1 LEKVPQKLDKTRKKY
16 YKDSPIAK
24 LGERKPDFST
34 MDRKIK
40 NPFAKRIIDLLKP
53 FFPVAVKRIARLA
66 ALENLTYAA
75 DGFVTSHHV
84 EFLNNDRFNYSY
96 RGALKDVPELLRGTE
111 IEWRAHICC
120 WAASQAIHLE
130 GDFIE
135 CGVWYGILSKTICEY
150 IEFSSQ
156 NRNFYLVDSWGK
168 MPGSHAGA
176 NYQED
181 IYDIV
186 KKRFAKWPNVS
197 LIRGLVPE
205 ALFRIPS
212 QKVAYLSI
220 DMNGSEPEKA
230 ALEYFYEKIVP
241 GGVIY
246 FDDYGWGYPE
256 LRYVVNEFF
265 ADKKES
271 LLHFPSG
278 NSIVVKL

>member
-1 LEKVPQKLDKTRKKY
+1 MEQMTQKVGKTRKGIY
-16 YKDSPIAK
+16 NNI
-24 LGERKPDFST
+24 
-34 MDRKIK
+34 
-40 NPFAKRIIDLLKP
+40 FAKKIINLLKP
-53 FFPVAVKRIARLA
+53 FFPSAVKSAVKIIISPGGGERIAKLA
-66 ALENLTYAA
+66 TLAENATYAA
-75 DGFVTSHHV
+75 DGFSTTHHV
-84 EFLNNDRFNYSY
+84 EFLNNDRFNASY
-96 RGALKDVPELLRGTE
+96 RGALEHVSDLLRGTE

-135 CGVWYGILSKTICEY
+135 CGVWYGVLSKTICEY
-150 IEFSSQ
+150 TDFGSQ

-168 MPGSHAGA
+168 MPGSHENA

-186 KKRFAKWPNVS
+186 KKAFSKWPNVS

-205 ALFRIPS
+205 ALSRIPS
-212 QKVAYLSI
+212 KKVAYLSI

-230 ALEYFYEKIVP
+230 ALEYFYDKVVP

-256 LRYVVNEFF
+256 LRTVVNKFF
-265 ADKKES
+265 ADKPES